1 VIGVQSVSASSKT
14 LGKRSSRSSSEM
26 NDEGGS
32 RSSLLELEEREER
45 RGHEG
50 NAHEGEWGRE
60 LLVEGISIGAVV

>member
-1 VIGVQSVSASSKT
+1 
-14 LGKRSSRSSSEM
+14 M
-26 NDEGGS
+26 NSEGGS
-32 RSSLLELEEREER
+32 RSSLLEVEEREER